1 MLQMRRTSCRTPPRY
16 RLCAHGLSLALAIT
30 GATVTGV
37 EAQSEYH
44 WSDQFGNRST
54 LLNGTMIGSVSDL
67 GAVFYNPGRLAQLD
81 RPGFL
86 ITAEAIE
93 WNTVKIESG
102 TGEDLELEQDNFR
115 FLPSIVAGLF
125 SLPFLEGHKFAYS
138 ILARR
143 KSETDL
149 HVAIEA
155 QEDLIAPLPGEE
167 HYLGAWESEGKLT
180 ETWVGITW
188 AHEISPK
195 ISLGVSTFGTY
206 LGRNQRIELDVR
218 TVPVDGDPFILIRS
232 RDYRSDSYGVLWK
245 AGVAADFEPFRAG
258 LSITTPRITLF
269 GDGSIRFE
277 DLLTVPDPAV
287 VDPGVVPRVT
297 GFHEEELDVSSHTP
311 WAIGGG
317 VSWVAERF
325 VFHVSGEWYAGV
337 PQYQVMAAD
346 TIRSQSSGELTE
358 YRVMDELKAVFNFGT
373 GLEWQVSDALSAY
386 GSVAWDHSS
395 APEDPLRPF
404 AFGDS
409 VSVSTAQADAI
420 RLGTGASLETRWI
433 DLTAGF
439 SFGSTKETL
448 GHPLIAADSGL
459 PGPIPAGAELA
470 LRRDRW
476 RFLLGFSIPYVGIEG

>member
-1 MLQMRRTSCRTPPRY
+1 MRRISCRTPPRY
-16 RLCAHGLSLALAIT
+16 WLCARGLSLALAVT

-44 WSDQFGNRST
+44 WADQFGNRST

-138 ILARR
+138 VLVRR
-143 KSETDL
+143 KGASDL
-149 HVAIEA
+149 QVATEA
-155 QEDLIAPLPGEE
+155 QQDLIAQLPGEE

-180 ETWVGITW
+180 ETWVGISW

-232 RDYRSDSYGVLWK
+232 RDYRSDSYGLLWK
-245 AGVAADFEPFRAG
+245 AGVAADFKPFRAG

-269 GDGSIRFE
+269 GAGSIRLE
-277 DLLTVPDPAV
+277 DLLTVPDPSG
-287 VDPGVVPRVT
+287 VDPGVEPRVT
-297 GFHEEELDVSSHTP
+297 RFREEDLAVSSHTP

-317 VSWVAERF
+317 ASWVAERWA
-325 VFHVSGEWYAGV
+325 FHVSGEWYSGV

-358 YRVMDELKAVFNFGT
+358 YRVMDELKAVFNFGA
-373 GLEWQVSDALSAY
+373 GLEWQVSDAFSAY
-386 GSVAWDHSS
+386 GSVAWDNS
-395 APEDPLRPF
+395 AAPGDPFQPF

-409 VSVSTAQADAI
+409 VSISIAQADAL
-420 RLGTGASLETRWI
+420 RLGSGVSLETRWI

-439 SFGSTKETL
+439 SFGGTKETL
-448 GHPLIAADSGL
+448 GNPLIAADSGL
-459 PGPIPAGAELA
+459 TGPIPVDAELA

-476 RFLLGFSIPYVGIEG
+476 RLLLGFSFPYVGIEG